1 MKTYY
6 DILNVDNN
14 ASQNEIKQS
23 FRKLSLQF
31 HPDKD
36 KNYQS
41 QNKYEEIMTAYTT
54 LENVAMRKLYDIS
67 ISSTSANGN
76 KMDSQLSDY
85 NNDITDNN
93 DNINNSLAMTLRQNH
108 PKVHDQHRSVATISL
123 HANISITLEQAYMGG
138 QYPIEIERF
147 IYEDGY
153 KVKEREKI
161 YIHID
166 PGTDN
171 NEIIYVK
178 NKGHGSVDGQLSDLK
193 VYIHVQQ
200 HDLFK
205 RNGLDLVFN
214 KSINFEES
222 LCGFS
227 FNIPFLT
234 GNNICIRNHEGDI
247 ILNGAK
253 IVLKN
258 KGMQRNNVYGK
269 MIIQFSVIQPKRLK
283 KEHVQEMK
291 KILLKNAQ

>member
-14 ASQNEIKQS
+14 ASQTEIKQA

-41 QNKYEEIMTAYTT
+41 QHKYEEIMTAYTT
-54 LENVAMRKLYDIS
+54 LEDAALRKLYDIS
-67 ISSTSANGN
+67 ISSTSAIGN
-76 KMDSQLSDY
+76 KMDSQRSDY
-85 NNDITDNN
+85 NNDNN
-93 DNINNSLAMTLRQNH
+93 DNINNSLTMTLRQNNH
-108 PKVHDQHRSVATISL
+108 QVQDQHHNVATISL
-123 HANISITLEQAYMGG
+123 HANISITLEQAYTGG

-161 YIHID
+161 YIQID
-166 PGTDN
+166 PGIDN

-178 NKGHGSVDGQLSDLK
+178 NKGHGNMDGLLGDLK

-234 GNNICIRNHEGDI
+234 GNNICIRNHEGDV

-258 KGMQRNNVYGK
+258 KGMHRNNVYGT